1 MFKEKMDYCFNKFDA
16 DEKLT
21 VIEDYLGTQIDFEYY
36 MMTGIIDQHFP
47 LHKKNEIE
55 EIQECFA
62 KYKNKLIKAFLF
74 GGFEKYMQPMNMI
87 KNYYGEKYAFEYCF
101 LLHYIAWLFVPSIL
115 SILVLVRM
123 VFIWLSTKNVG

>member
-1 MFKEKMDYCFNKFDA
+1 MEIETTLSYSFTNIFVKAMFKEKMDYCFNKFDA

-55 EIQECFA
+55 EI
-62 KYKNKLIKAFLF
+62 
-74 GGFEKYMQPMNMI
+74 
-87 KNYYGEKYAFEYCF
+87 
-101 LLHYIAWLFVPSIL
+101 
-115 SILVLVRM
+115 
-123 VFIWLSTKNVG
+123 